1 MVYVINL
8 EYFNYVYNKKSEV
21 EYWNVCVNDK
31 IVYFV
36 LNIDEMCIVNC
47 VIVEY
52 IWYILLSIKLN
63 IR

>member
-52 IWYILLSIKLN
+52 IWYILLSIKFN
-63 IR
+63 VR

>member
-63 IR
+63 VR